1 MSMKRCPECGKTVII
16 VLVHSRRALCAAC
29 MHQWMPED
37 DPIDL
42 TGAGEVAEALHA
54 TATLDGNRRSN

>member
-1 MSMKRCPECGKTVII
+1 MRCPECGKTVII

-29 MHQWMPED
+29 MHQWLPED
-37 DPIDL
+37 GRIDL

-54 TATLDGNRRSN
+54 TATLDRDNA